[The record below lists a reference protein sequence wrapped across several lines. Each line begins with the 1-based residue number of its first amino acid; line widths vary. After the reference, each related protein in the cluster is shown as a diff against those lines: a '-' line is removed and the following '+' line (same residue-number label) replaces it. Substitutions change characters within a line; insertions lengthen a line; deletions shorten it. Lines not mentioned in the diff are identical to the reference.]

1 MSKRH
6 HEEDEKESSPA
17 KHKREHRAPVAD
29 ESDDSDSDSGSSDES
44 SSSKRSSKKDKKRSK
59 KEDKKKDKKKDRKK
73 HGDKHKADRHD
84 IEQINAEDH
93 YFVKNAEF
101 RVWLAE
107 EKHEFFDDMTTE
119 QQRTRFARFVEKWN
133 GNDLPSKYYKVH
145 LCFA

>member
-44 SSSKRSSKKDKKRSK
+44 SSSRKSKKDKKRSK